1 MKALFGQQVKP
12 AVIKQMNEE
21 FRLTPYE
28 IKEIL
33 FYKTDNGDVRIE
45 ILLFQENLWLTQAKL
60 AELFDVQ
67 KPAISKHLKNIFESG
82 ELDENSVVSKMET
95 TAADGKRYNTNY
107 YNLDAII
114 AVGYRVNSKKATMF
128 RIWASRIL
136 KEFIIKGYVMD
147 DERLKDPENFFGKD
161 YFEEQLERI
170 RDIRSSE
177 RRFYQKI
184 TDIYSQCSAD
194 YDVNSPITK
203 EFFATV
209 QNKLHYAVTH
219 HTAAE
224 IICERA
230 DSTKPNMGL
239 TTWKNAPQGRVRKSD
254 VTVAKNYLNE
264 TEISDLNEI
273 VTMYLDYAERQARR
287 GNIMYMQDW
296 VERLDA
302 FLKFNEEDVLH
313 DKGKV
318 TAAIAKAF
326 AENEFEKFRVLQNET
341 YQSDFDRLL
350 AETSDL

>member
-1 MKALFGQQVKP
+1 MD
-12 AVIKQMNEE
+12 EE
-21 FRLTPYE
+21 HGRTPYE
-28 IKEIL
+28 TREIL

-45 ILLFQENLWLTQAKL
+45 IFLYQENLWLTQAKM
-60 AELFDVQ
+60 AELFDVH
-67 KPAISKHLKNIFESG
+67 KAAVSKHLKNIFESG
-82 ELDENSVVSKMET
+82 ELMEESVVSKMET

-114 AVGYRVNSKKATMF
+114 AVGYRVNSRKATMF
-128 RIWASRIL
+128 RIWANRVL

-147 DERLKDPENFFGKD
+147 DTRLREPENFFGKD

-209 QNKLHYAVTH
+209 QNS
-219 HTAAE
+219 
-224 IICERA
+224 I
-230 DSTKPNMGL
+230 S
-239 TTWKNAPQGRVRKSD
+239 
-254 VTVAKNYLNE
+254 KNYLNE
-264 TEISDLNEI
+264 AEMINLNEI

-296 VERLDA
+296 VSRLDA
-302 FLKFNEEDVLH
+302 FLQFNEEDILQ
-313 DKGKV
+313 DRGKV
-318 TAAIAKAF
+318 IVAIAKAF
-326 AENEFEKFRVLQNET
+326 AESEFEKFRVLQDRT
-341 YQSDFDRLL
+341 YQSDFDRLV
-350 AETSDL
+350 ASIEENNE